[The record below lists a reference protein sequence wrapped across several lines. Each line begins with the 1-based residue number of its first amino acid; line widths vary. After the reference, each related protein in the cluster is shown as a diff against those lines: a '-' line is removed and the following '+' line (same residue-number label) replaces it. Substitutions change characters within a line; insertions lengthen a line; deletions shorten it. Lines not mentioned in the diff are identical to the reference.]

1 MIAENIADMAIDAP
15 VTLVI
20 EGIAAELDGKV
31 ARKSATTTLLFFNL
45 SEQAAGVVAN
55 VITPRLAA

>member
-1 MIAENIADMAIDAP
+1 
-15 VTLVI
+15 
-20 EGIAAELDGKV
+20 V